1 MYVCKQTVV
10 RYGFSTAAV
19 GGSFTTASI
28 RLLTYSYIPREGAAA
43 VRYRPESY
51 GKPRSFPHDPVNVR
65 AGFIR
70 TIRNR
75 MGKPSPSMM
84 NERDSSS
91 LARRARGPRDPGASA
106 AQPPRAPR
114 ILLESAPNTVGHSH
128 AAEAQEIARS
138 MVRLHTCTP

>member
-114 ILLESAPNTVGHSH
+114 ILLSRHQTQGIPSRSSRNR
-128 AAEAQEIARS
+128 ARS
-138 MVRLHTCTP
+138 MVRLHTCNP